1 MSNIYDYTR
10 LSYLGDKVK
19 NGTATSA
26 ETDEFMKAIYEN
38 GKITKQQYNDYI
50 SNRDKQNVIDAAL
63 AVGAIWL
70 IGSLLA
76 ELFKGSK

>member
-1 MSNIYDYTR
+1 MSTINDYTR

-19 NGTATSA
+19 AGSATKA
-26 ETDEFMKAIYEN
+26 ETDEFMKIIYEN
-38 GKITKQQYNDYI
+38 GKITKIQYDDYV
-50 SNRDKQNVIDAAL
+50 SNRNTQDIVDAAL

-70 IGSLLA
+70 IGSLLS